1 MKTKKLT
8 FAQIRRMF
16 WNDHPQF
23 KSEFRT
29 RKTQNDYYTD
39 IRVCFTDYIYMLYK
53 NEIITEK
60 QYNNITL

>member
-8 FAQIRRMF
+8 FAQIRNMF

-39 IRVCFTDYIYMLYK
+39 IRVSFTDYIYMLYE
-53 NEIITEK
+53 NGIITEK